1 MHVYPPIQSLPSIL
15 PPSHPLLCFP
25 LFSSEEENE
34 CFSGVPFITS
44 YFPLFVVGSKK
55 ALKCTSTE

>member
-1 MHVYPPIQSLPSIL
+1 MHVYTPTPSLPSIVVD
-15 PPSHPLLCFP
+15 PPFICFP

-34 CFSGVPFITS
+34 CFLGVPFITS